1 MHCTCIVQ
9 CHSAAG
15 NLVTHQLTLSGM
27 FYIFVSVLPNRQ
39 SRGRISH
46 GTRLKETTRKGV
58 VSTDIIQSA
67 LCVNGITITGVVST
81 DIIPQ
86 ALRLKGVAIKDVVS
100 TDITPQALR
109 LKGVAIKNVVSTDI
123 IPQALRLNGYHPVGT
138 RLKVIAPTAV
148 APKDNVSAPW
158 SLDYRFSS
166 FTFLQELCLSYFCLP
181 GSVTFILF
189 PLLFK

>member
-67 LCVNGITITGVVST
+67 LCVNGIAITGVIST
-81 DIIPQ
+81 DIIQ
-86 ALRLKGVAIKDVVS
+86 SALCVNGM
-100 TDITPQALR
+100 
-109 LKGVAIKNVVSTDI
+109 GVVSTDI